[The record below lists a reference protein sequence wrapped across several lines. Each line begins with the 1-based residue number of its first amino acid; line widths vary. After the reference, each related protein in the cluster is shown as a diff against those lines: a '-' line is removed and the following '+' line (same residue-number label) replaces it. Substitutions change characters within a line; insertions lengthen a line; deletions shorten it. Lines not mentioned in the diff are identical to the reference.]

1 MKRTNLRRLVA
12 VVSVFGLVAA
22 GCGGSDDDGGGD
34 AGGEKGEL
42 KSVPGFDMA
51 KGEIRLGV
59 ISPLTGA
66 VAAIGKPLT
75 AGNEVW
81 FRYLN
86 EEKGGIAGKYKVV
99 LDEKD
104 SQYVPQNAVQ
114 AYNEIKGNVV
124 MFAQLLGT
132 PSTLAVLP
140 QLKADNIVA
149 APASLDAEWVREP
162 NLLPIG
168 GPYQIQMINAA
179 EWLIK
184 EGGGEGKTM
193 CTMTQDDV
201 YGQAG
206 QAGVDFAATELKF
219 TVKTQAKFKATSPDF
234 TAQIQQLKGAGC
246 QVVFLVSTPTDTGK
260 ALGTA
265 AQQGFAPQWIGQSPS
280 YIGALA
286 ASPLKDYLAKTF
298 FLAAEGT
305 EWGDTSVVGMKDML
319 DRLQKYLPSQAP
331 DYYFAFGYNQARAV
345 TQVLEKAVEL
355 GDLSREGI
363 KKAMEQVGT
372 LTFDGL
378 SGDYK
383 YGKAEDREP
392 PVTSTIFKINPAKPI
407 GIERVKYD
415 YTSEAAK
422 KYEFKAH

>member
-1 MKRTNLRRLVA
+1 
-12 VVSVFGLVAA
+12 
-22 GCGGSDDDGGGD
+22 
-34 AGGEKGEL
+34 
-42 KSVPGFDMA
+42 
-51 KGEIRLGV
+51 
-59 ISPLTGA
+59 
-66 VAAIGKPLT
+66 
-75 AGNEVW
+75 VW
-81 FRYLN
+81 FKYLN

-99 LDEKD
+99 LDQKD
-104 SQYVPQNAVQ
+104 STYVPQNAVQ
-114 AYNEIKGNVV
+114 AYNQIKGSVV

-132 PSTLAVLP
+132 PSTKAVLE
-140 QLKADNIVA
+140 QLKTDNIVA

-184 EGGGEGKTM
+184 EGSGQGKTM
-193 CTMTQDDV
+193 CSMTQDDA
-201 YGQAG
+201 YGGAG
-206 QAGVDFAATELKF
+206 QAGVDFAAKELGF
-219 TVKTQAKFKATSPDF
+219 TVKVQAKFKATSPDF

-265 AQQGFAPQWIGQSPS
+265 AQQAFAPQWIGQSPS

-305 EWGDTSVVGMKDML
+305 EWGDTSVPGMKDML
-319 DRLQKYLPSQAP
+319 DRLQKYQPSQAP

-355 GDLSREGI
+355 GDLSRDGI
-363 KKAMEQVGT
+363 RKAMEEVGT

-383 YGKAEDREP
+383 YGPAADREP
-392 PVTSTIFKINPAKPI
+392 PRTSTIFKINPAKPI

-422 KYEFKAH
+422 KFEF

>member
-1 MKRTNLRRLVA
+1 MKRKNLRWLSAVLSVVA
-12 VVSVFGLVAA
+12 LLGAA
-22 GCGGSDDDGGGD
+22 CGGSDDDD
-34 AGGEKGEL
+34 AGGDNGNKTL
-42 KSVPGFDMA
+42 QAAPGFDPA
-51 KGEIRLGV
+51 AGVIRLGV
-59 ISPLTGA
+59 ISPLTGP
-66 VAAIGKPLT
+66 VAAIGVPLT
-75 AGNEVW
+75 AGNRVW
-81 FRYLN
+81 FDHIN
-86 EEKGGIAGKYKVV
+86 AQGGIAGKYKIE
-99 LDEKD
+99 LDAKD
-104 SQYVPQNAVQ
+104 SQYIPQNAIQ
-114 AYNEIKGNVV
+114 RYNEIKNNVV

-132 PSTLAVLP
+132 PSTNAVLP
-140 QLKADNIVA
+140 QLKTDNIVA
-149 APASLDAEWVREP
+149 SPASLDAEWVRQP

-179 EWLIK
+179 DWLMK
-184 EGGGEGKTM
+184 EGGGQGKTI

-206 QAGVDFAATELKF
+206 QQGVDFAAKELNF
-219 TVKTQAKFKATSPDF
+219 TVKTQAKFKGSAPDF
-234 TAQIQQLKGAGC
+234 TAQVQQLKGAGC

-286 ASPLKDYLAKTF
+286 QSALKDYLARTF
-298 FLAAEGT
+298 YLAGEGS
-305 EWGDTSVVGMKDML
+305 EWGDPAVPGMKPML
-319 DRLQKYLPSQAP
+319 DRLRDYQPSQQP

-355 GDLSREGI
+355 GDLGREGI
-363 KKAMEQVGT
+363 KRAMEQVGT

-383 YGKAEDREP
+383 YGPAAEREP
-392 PVTSTIFKINPAKPI
+392 PRTSTLFKINPDKPI

-415 YTSEAAK
+415 YTSDAAK
-422 KYEFKAH
+422 KYTFAEAK